1 MSHDKWTYCNWH
13 TKHKNLML
21 VNTLQ
26 IIQVLPNFE
35 EVSSNGPKIWYKLFT
50 QKSKNGV
57 FMILKWSFDIN
68 LINQEEKFKI
78 PMCRKVEKGGL
89 RMTF

>member
-1 MSHDKWTYCNWH
+1 
-13 TKHKNLML
+13 ML

-26 IIQVLPNFE
+26 IIKILPSFE
-35 EVSSNGPKIWYKLFT
+35 QVSSNGPKIWYKLFT
-50 QKSKNGV
+50 PKSIKEV

-68 LINQEEKFKI
+68 LINQEEKSKI
-78 PMCRKVEKGGL
+78 PMSRKVEKGGL